1 MKRWSG
7 RQEGFTVIELLA
19 VVAVV
24 GIVSAMAIPSIDG
37 SLAAHRFKGDARAVT
52 HLVALAK
59 LRAAAR
65 FTRARLYVD
74 FPTSTYV
81 LQTWDRDAD
90 VWVNEG
96 VPARLSNG
104 VTFGFGVLDEPPPDT
119 QDEIRFSPQC
129 TVALDTAAIVPR
141 TACVVFNSRG
151 LPVLGDGTLFAGHA
165 LYLTDGTGVYGT
177 TVTATPLIRFWWS
190 PARATAWKEMQ

>member
-1 MKRWSG
+1 MTRCGG
-7 RQEGFTVIELLA
+7 RQEGYTVIELLA

-24 GIVSAMAIPSIDG
+24 GIVSAMALPSIEG
-37 SLAAHRFKGDARAVT
+37 SLAAHRFKGDARAIS

-65 FTRARLYVD
+65 FTRARVYVD
-74 FPTSTYV
+74 VPERTYV
-81 LQTWDRDAD
+81 LQTWDREAD
-90 VWVNEG
+90 VWVDEG
-96 VPARLSNG
+96 LPARLSNG
-104 VTFGFGVLDEPPPDT
+104 VAFGFAALDAPPPDT
-119 QDEIRFSPQC
+119 QDELRFSPMC
-129 TVALDTAAIVPR
+129 TVALSTLELVPR

-190 PARATAWKEMQ
+190 PARVVAWKEMQ